1 MQEDELA
8 NRYDDHVK
16 PINELVDQLNAS
28 EPSRWM
34 PYVSPD
40 FGGVRAQLL
49 LLLKIPSPATD
60 SREGQHGSGLLSVHN
75 SDGAAART
83 HQLLQETG
91 LRLDQAL
98 VWNAY
103 PWIPPAEGLKS
114 DDLHRGAKVLRRL
127 VDLLPNLRVAVLAGG
142 EAKTVW
148 GRLAPPPRGVRAIAT
163 RSTGNRAFPGS
174 ETDKTAWMREQ
185 DDVFRRAG
193 KIIGP

>member
-1 MQEDELA
+1 MQAEELA
-8 NRYDDHVK
+8 NRYEDHVK
-16 PINELVDQLNAS
+16 PINDLVDQLNGS

-34 PYVSPD
+34 PYVSPA

-49 LLLKIPSPATD
+49 LLLKNPSPSLD
-60 SREGQHGSGLLSVHN
+60 NREGSHGSGLLSVN
-75 SDGAAART
+75 NADGAAART

-91 LRLDQAL
+91 LRLDQIL

-103 PWIPPAEGLKS
+103 PWIPPAGGLKS

-127 VDLLPNLRVAVLAGG
+127 VDLLPRLRVAILSGG

-148 GRLAPPPRGVRAIAT
+148 GRLAPPPGGVRAIET
-163 RSTGNRAFPGS
+163 RSTGNRAFIGD
-174 ETDKTAWMREQ
+174 EADKAPWMREQ
-185 DDVFRRAG
+185 DEVFRRAG